1 MAQNH
6 NDIVLPAK
14 LQLGDRVRFVSPA
27 STPTRG
33 SIKKAQAAL
42 EGLGLTVK
50 IGKHVFDTYGYLA
63 GNDKDRLADLND
75 ALRDPDI
82 KAVIATRGGK
92 GAYRIANGID
102 FEAIRKNP
110 KLVVGFSEITI
121 LHMAIWQHCHLAGLH
136 GAAWNME
143 QFGQETTDS
152 FHRAVMTTEPITVTS
167 RPAESTYELTTQ
179 GTATGILLGGNQ
191 DSIATAAGWALPH
204 FNGCILLLEAFNLR
218 LGHIDR
224 QLTMLKNA
232 GYLEGI
238 KGIAIGQYTECGAD
252 STTQGD
258 WTVNDVLRDRLG
270 RLGVPIL
277 GGLPIG
283 HGEHPIA
290 IPIGTMA
297 TLDTNAGT
305 LTIASGV
312 KS

>member
-1 MAQNH
+1 
-6 NDIVLPAK
+6 
-14 LQLGDRVRFVSPA
+14 
-27 STPTRG
+27 
-33 SIKKAQAAL
+33 
-42 EGLGLTVK
+42 
-50 IGKHVFDTYGYLA
+50 
-63 GNDKDRLADLND
+63 
-75 ALRDPDI
+75 
-82 KAVIATRGGK
+82 
-92 GAYRIANGID
+92 
-102 FEAIRKNP
+102 
-110 KLVVGFSEITI
+110 
-121 LHMAIWQHCHLAGLH
+121 
-136 GAAWNME
+136 
-143 QFGQETTDS
+143 
-152 FHRAVMTTEPITVTS
+152 
-167 RPAESTYELTTQ
+167 
-179 GTATGILLGGNQ
+179 
-191 DSIATAAGWALPH
+191 
-204 FNGCILLLEAFNLR
+204 
-218 LGHIDR
+218 
-224 QLTMLKNA
+224 MLKNA